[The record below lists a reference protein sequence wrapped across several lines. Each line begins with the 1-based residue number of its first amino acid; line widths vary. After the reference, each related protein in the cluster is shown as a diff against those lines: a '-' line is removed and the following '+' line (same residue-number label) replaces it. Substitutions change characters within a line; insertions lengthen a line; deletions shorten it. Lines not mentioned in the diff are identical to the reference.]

1 MNTWSSGEAEWS
13 PVSAASVLQC
23 LVAAASNK
31 TKYMAKPAV
40 YDASAIQALKGLEPV
55 RRMPGMYTHTVHPLH
70 VVQEAIDNAVDE
82 ALAGYGKKITVTV
95 HKDGSVEV
103 EDEGRGIPVDIHPV
117 EKKPAVEV
125 AFTMLH
131 ADGKFPRSGDGVY
144 HISGGLHGVGVAVS
158 NALSKRCEVT
168 VFRDG
173 QKHTIAFE
181 GGELKQKLRSEKIK
195 ERRTGTIVRLWPDAK
210 YFDSPNIPLGE
221 LEHLVRS
228 KAYLLPGLTM
238 VLDIE
243 GKDKKTWKYE
253 RGMTQYFDFMLA
265 GRELAAPLFTGE
277 RFFDEKSLTGI
288 SDIDPGEG
296 ASWAIGWVA
305 DGDTFTDSHV
315 NLIPTRSGGTHE
327 AGFRA
332 GVFEALAA
340 FIDTRALAP
349 KGVKVI
355 ADDLWQRACFTLSAR
370 IVRTQFHGQ
379 TKEKLTTRHA
389 AKLLEMCVRD
399 PFELWLS
406 QHPEEGKKI
415 VELTIEQALARLS
428 KGKKVERKKSS
439 GIATLPG
446 KLVDCASGDVTRNEL
461 FLVEGDS
468 AGGSAKEA
476 RDKETQAIL
485 PLRGKVLNT
494 MSKDSRTVLA
504 NKELQ
509 AIATAIGVDPH
520 GSNDNPDLGGL
531 RYGKVVVMTDAD
543 VDGGHIQALLLTFF
557 FMHAPKLVGAGHL
570 YVAQPPLYKVEVA
583 SQGKGKPSRRLY
595 CLDDDELA
603 EVLAQ
608 LRKENVRDGSWEISR
623 FKGLGEMSPE
633 QLWETTMNPDTR
645 RLVRME
651 LDAKELKKARATFE
665 LLMDSGEAEGRRN
678 WMREH
683 WKTVEADV

>member
-1 MNTWSSGEAEWS
+1 
-13 PVSAASVLQC
+13 
-23 LVAAASNK
+23 
-31 TKYMAKPAV
+31 MAKQV

-70 VVQEAIDNAVDE
+70 IVQEAIDNAVDE
-82 ALAGYGKKITVTV
+82 ALAGHGKRIGVRV
-95 HKDGSVEV
+95 FKDGSVEV
-103 EDEGRGIPVDIHPV
+103 EDEGRGIPVDMHPV

-125 AFTMLH
+125 AFGMLH
-131 ADGKFPRSGDGVY
+131 AGGKFARSGTGVY
-144 HISGGLHGVGVAVS
+144 HISGGLHGVGVAVT
-158 NALSKRCEVT
+158 NALSKRLEVT
-168 VFRDG
+168 VYRDG

-181 GGELKQKLRSEKIK
+181 GGELKQKLKSERIK
-195 ERRTGTIVRLWPDAK
+195 ERRTGTVVRLWPDAK
-210 YFDSPNIPLGE
+210 YFDAPGIPMAE

-228 KAYLLPGLTM
+228 KAYLLPGLAT
-238 VLDIE
+238 VLEVE
-243 GKDKKTWKYE
+243 GKDRKSWKYE
-253 RGMTQYFDFMLA
+253 RGMAQYFDFMLA
-265 GRELAAPLFTGE
+265 GRELVAPLFCGE
-277 RFFDEKSLTGI
+277 RYFSETNI
-288 SDIDPGEG
+288 PDIEPGEG
-296 ASWAIGWVA
+296 AAWAVGWVA
-305 DGDTFTDSHV
+305 QGEVFADSHV
-315 NLIPTRSGGTHE
+315 NIIPTRSGGTHE

-332 GVFEALAA
+332 GVFDALGAFMEA
-340 FIDTRALAP
+340 RALAP
-349 KGVKVI
+349 KGVKLI
-355 ADDLWQRACFTLSAR
+355 ADDLWARACCTLSAR

-389 AKLLEMCVRD
+389 ARLLELCVKD
-399 PFELWLS
+399 AFELWLNE
-406 QHPEEGKKI
+406 HPEEGRRI
-415 VELTIEQALARLS
+415 AELAVEQAMARLA

-476 RDKETQAIL
+476 RDKEAQALL

-520 GSNDNPDLGGL
+520 GPEDAADLSGL
-531 RYGKVVVMTDAD
+531 RYGKVILMTDAD

-557 FMHAPKLVGAGHL
+557 FMHAPKLVEAGHV
-570 YVAQPPLYKVEVA
+570 YVAQPPLFKVEVPA
-583 SQGKGKPSRRLY
+583 QGKGKPARRLY
-595 CLDDDELA
+595 CLDDDELDEA
-603 EVLAQ
+603 LAA
-608 LRKENVRDGSWEISR
+608 LKKEKVKEGSWEISR

-645 RLVRME
+645 RLVRMQ
-651 LDAKELKKARATFE
+651 LDARQLQKARATFE

-683 WKTVEADV
+683 WKSVEADV

>member
-1 MNTWSSGEAEWS
+1 
-13 PVSAASVLQC
+13 
-23 LVAAASNK
+23 
-31 TKYMAKPAV
+31 MAKQAV

-55 RRMPGMYTHTVHPLH
+55 RRMPGMYTHTIHPLH
-70 VVQEAIDNAVDE
+70 IVQEAIDNAVDE
-82 ALAGYGKKITVTV
+82 ALAGFGKRITVTL

-103 EDEGRGIPVDIHPV
+103 EDEGRGIPVDMHPV

-125 AFTMLH
+125 AFSMLH
-131 ADGKFPRSGDGVY
+131 AGGKFSRSGDGVY
-144 HISGGLHGVGVAVS
+144 PISGGLHGVGVAVS

-181 GGELKQKLRSEKIK
+181 GGELKNKLRSEKIK
-195 ERRTGTIVRLWPDAK
+195 EKRTGTVVRLWPDPK
-210 YFDSPNIPLGE
+210 YFDSPNIPLAE

-238 VLDIE
+238 ILAIE
-243 GKDKKTWKYE
+243 GKDQRTWKYE
-253 RGMTQYFDFMLA
+253 RGMPQYFEFMLA
-265 GRELAAPLFTGE
+265 GRELVAPMFTGE
-277 RFFDEKSLTGI
+277 KYFQQ
-288 SDIDPGEG
+288 SDITEIEPGEG

-305 DGDTFTDSHV
+305 DGDVFAESHV

-327 AGFRA
+327 AGFRT
-332 GVFEALAA
+332 GIFEALAA
-340 FIDTRALAP
+340 FIDTRAIAP
-349 KGVKVI
+349 KGVKII

-379 TKEKLTTRHA
+379 TKEKLTTRHG

-399 PFELWLS
+399 AFELWLN

-415 VELTIEQALARLS
+415 VELTREQALARLS

-446 KLVDCASGDVTRNEL
+446 KLVDCASGDITRNEL

-476 RDKETQAIL
+476 RDKETQALL

-520 GSNDNPDLGGL
+520 NIDEKPDLTGI
-531 RYGKVVVMTDAD
+531 RYGKVIVMTDAD

-557 FMHAPKLVGAGHL
+557 FMHAPRLVEAGHL
-570 YVAQPPLYKVEVA
+570 YVAQPPLYKVEVP
-583 SQGKGKPSRRLY
+583 SQGKGKPQRRLY
-595 CLDDDELA
+595 CLDDDELE
-603 EVLAQ
+603 EVLGA
-608 LRKENVRDGSWEISR
+608 LKKEKVKEGAWEISG

-633 QLWETTMNPDTR
+633 QLWETTMNPDSR
-645 RLVRME
+645 RLVRMVF
-651 LDAKELKKARATFE
+651 DPKEIKKARETFE

-678 WMREH
+678 WMKQH
-683 WKTVEADV
+683 WKTVEADI

>member
-1 MNTWSSGEAEWS
+1 
-13 PVSAASVLQC
+13 
-23 LVAAASNK
+23 
-31 TKYMAKPAV
+31 MAKPAV

-70 VVQEAIDNAVDE
+70 IVQEAIDNAVDE
-82 ALAGYGKKITVTV
+82 ALAGFGKKITVTV

-103 EDEGRGIPVDIHPV
+103 EDQGRGIPVDMHPV

-125 AFTMLH
+125 AFSMLH
-131 ADGKFPRSGDGVY
+131 AGGKFSRSGDGVY

-173 QKHTIAFE
+173 QRHTIAFE
-181 GGELKQKLRSEKIK
+181 GGELKQKLKSERIK
-195 ERRTGTIVRLWPDAK
+195 EKRTGTIVRLWPDAK
-210 YFDSPNIPLGE
+210 YFDSPNIPPAE

-228 KAYLLPGLTM
+228 KAYLLPGLTTTLA
-238 VLDIE
+238 VE
-243 GKDKKTWKYE
+243 GKDSKSWTYT
-253 RGMTQYFDFMLA
+253 RGMAQYFEFMLQ
-265 GRELAAPLFTGE
+265 GRELVAPLFSGE
-277 RFFDEKSLTGI
+277 RFFDEKTLAGI
-288 SDIDPGEG
+288 SEIEPGEG

-305 DGDTFTDSHV
+305 DGDTFADSHV

-332 GVFEALAA
+332 GIFEALSA

-349 KGVKVI
+349 KGVKII

-399 PFELWLS
+399 AFELWLS
-406 QHPEEGKKI
+406 QHPDEGKKI
-415 VELTIEQALARLS
+415 VELTIEQAMARLS

-446 KLVDCASGDVTRNEL
+446 KLVECASGDVTRNEL

-476 RDKETQAIL
+476 RDKESQAVL

-520 GSNDNPDLGGL
+520 GPEETPDLSGL

-557 FMHAPKLVGAGHL
+557 FMHAPKLVERGHL
-570 YVAQPPLYKVEVA
+570 YVAQPPLYKLEIP
-583 SQGKGKPSRRLY
+583 SQGKGRPARRVY

-608 LRKENVRDGSWEISR
+608 LKKEKVKEGSWEVSR

-651 LDAKELKKARATFE
+651 FDGKNLARVKTIFE
-665 LLMDSGEAEGRRN
+665 KLMDAGEAEERRN

>member
-1 MNTWSSGEAEWS
+1 
-13 PVSAASVLQC
+13 
-23 LVAAASNK
+23 
-31 TKYMAKPAV
+31 MAKQAV

-70 VVQEAIDNAVDE
+70 IVQEAIDNAVDE
-82 ALAGYGKKITVTV
+82 ALAGYGNRITVALR
-95 HKDGSVEV
+95 KDGSVEV
-103 EDEGRGIPVDIHPV
+103 TDEGRGVPVDMHPV

-131 ADGKFPRSGDGVY
+131 AGGKFAKSGQGVY

-168 VFRDG
+168 VYRDG
-173 QKHTIAFE
+173 YRHSIVFE
-181 GGELKQKLRSEKIK
+181 GGELKQKLKSEKIK
-195 ERRTGTIVRLWPDAK
+195 EKRTGTVVRLWPDPK
-210 YFDSPNIPLGE
+210 YFDSPNIPMGE

-228 KAYLLPGLTM
+228 KAYLLPGLTTR
-238 VLDIE
+238 LKTE
-243 GKDKKTWKYE
+243 KEEKTWKYE
-253 RGMTQYFDFMLA
+253 RGMAQYFDFMLQ
-265 GRELAAPLFTGE
+265 GRELIAPLFIGE
-277 RFFDEKSLTGI
+277 RFFDEKEVQNNSEI
-288 SDIDPGEG
+288 EAGEG
-296 ASWAIGWVA
+296 ATWAIGWVA
-305 DGDTFTDSHV
+305 DGEIFADSHV

-327 AGFRA
+327 AGFRN
-332 GVFEALAA
+332 GIFEALAA
-340 FIDTRALAP
+340 FMDRRALAP

-389 AKLLEMCVRD
+389 ARLLELCVRD
-399 PFELWLS
+399 GFELWLNE
-406 QHPEEGKKI
+406 HPEEGTKI
-415 VELTIEQALARLS
+415 VALAIEQAMARLS
-428 KGKKVERKKSS
+428 KGKKIERKKSS
-439 GIATLPG
+439 GIATPPG
-446 KLVDCASGDVTRNEL
+446 KLVDCASGDIARNEL

-476 RDKETQAIL
+476 RDKDTQALL

-504 NKELQ
+504 NKEQQ

-520 GSNDNPDLGGL
+520 GADETPDRTGV
-531 RYGKVVVMTDAD
+531 RYGKVIVMTDAD

-557 FMHAPKLVGAGHL
+557 FMHAPKLVETGHL
-570 YVAQPPLYKVEVA
+570 YVAMPPLYKIEVPA
-583 SQGKGKPSRRLY
+583 QGKGKPQRRLY
-595 CLDDDELA
+595 CLDDDELE
-603 EVLAQ
+603 EVLTQ
-608 LRKENVRDGSWEISR
+608 LKKEKVKEGSWEISR

-645 RLVRME
+645 RLVRMQ
-651 LDAKELKKARATFE
+651 LDAKQIKTARETFE

-683 WKTVEADV
+683 WKTVEADI

>member
-1 MNTWSSGEAEWS
+1 
-13 PVSAASVLQC
+13 
-23 LVAAASNK
+23 
-31 TKYMAKPAV
+31 MAKPQV

-70 VVQEAIDNAVDE
+70 IVQEAIDNAVDE
-82 ALAGYGKKITVTV
+82 ALAGFGKRITVSV
-95 HKDGSVEV
+95 FKDGSVQV
-103 EDEGRGIPVDIHPV
+103 EDEGRGIPVDMHPV

-131 ADGKFPRSGDGVY
+131 AGGKFSRSGDGVY
-144 HISGGLHGVGVAVS
+144 HISGGLHGVGVSVS
-158 NALSKRCEVT
+158 NALSKRCEVV
-168 VFRDG
+168 VFREN
-173 QKHTIAFE
+173 QKHTITFE
-181 GGELKQKLRSEKIK
+181 GGEVKNKLRSERIK
-195 ERRTGTIVRLWPDAK
+195 EKKTGTIVRLWPDPK
-210 YFDSPNIPLGE
+210 YFDSPHIPMNE

-238 VLDIE
+238 ALEVE
-243 GKDKKTWKYE
+243 GKQTRLWKYE
-253 RGMTQYFDFMLA
+253 RGMAQYFEFMLD
-265 GRELAAPLFTGE
+265 GRELVAPLFTGE
-277 RFFDEKSLTGI
+277 RFFDEKSLSGVT
-288 SDIDPGEG
+288 DIEPGEG

-305 DGDTFTDSHV
+305 EGDIFADSHV

-332 GVFEALAA
+332 GIFEALGA
-340 FIDTRALAP
+340 FMDARGLAP
-349 KGVKVI
+349 KGVKLI

-389 AKLLEMCVRD
+389 ARLLELCVRD
-399 PFELWLS
+399 AFELWLNE
-406 QHPEEGKKI
+406 HADEGKKI
-415 VELTIEQALARLS
+415 VELAIEQAMARLA

-446 KLVDCASGDVTRNEL
+446 KLVDCASGDISRNEL

-476 RDKETQAIL
+476 RDKETQALL
-485 PLRGKVLNT
+485 PLRGKVLNS

-520 GSNDNPDLGGL
+520 GVDEKADLSSL
-531 RYGKVVVMTDAD
+531 RYGKIVVMTDAD

-557 FMHAPKLVGAGHL
+557 FMHAPRLVEAGHL
-570 YVAQPPLYKVEVA
+570 HVAQPPLYKVEVP
-583 SQGKGKPSRRLY
+583 SQGKGKPARRIY
-595 CLDDDELA
+595 CLDDDELE
-603 EVLAQ
+603 EVLNQ
-608 LRKENVRDGSWEISR
+608 LKKEKIKDGSWEISR

-633 QLWETTMNPDTR
+633 QLWETTMNPDAR

-651 LDAKELKKARATFE
+651 FDTKNLKKVRETFE
-665 LLMDSGEAEGRRN
+665 KLMDAGEAEERRN

-683 WKTVEADV
+683 WKTVEADI

>member
-1 MNTWSSGEAEWS
+1 
-13 PVSAASVLQC
+13 
-23 LVAAASNK
+23 
-31 TKYMAKPAV
+31 MAKQV

-55 RRMPGMYTHTVHPLH
+55 RRMPGMYTHTIHPLH
-70 VVQEAIDNAVDE
+70 VVQEAIDNSIDE
-82 ALAGYGKKITVTV
+82 ALAGFGKRISVSV
-95 HKDGSVEV
+95 CKDGSVEV
-103 EDEGRGIPVDIHPV
+103 ADEGRGVPVDLHPV

-131 ADGKFPRSGDGVY
+131 AGGKFSRTGESVY

-158 NALSKRCEVT
+158 NALSRRCEVT
-168 VFRDG
+168 VYRDG

-181 GGELKQKLRSEKIK
+181 GGELKQKLKSEKSK
-195 ERRTGTIVRLWPDAK
+195 EARRTGTVVRLWPDPK
-210 YFDSPNIPLGE
+210 YFDSPNIPLAE

-228 KAYLLPGLTM
+228 KAYLLPGLTT
-238 VLDIE
+238 VLRVE
-243 GKDKKTWKYE
+243 GKEDKSWKYE
-253 RGMTQYFDFMLA
+253 RGMTQYFDFMLQ
-265 GRELAAPLFTGE
+265 GRELVAPLFTGE
-277 RFFDEKSLTGI
+277 RHFDEKAAADFTEI
-288 SDIDPGEG
+288 EAGEG

-305 DGDTFTDSHV
+305 DGDIFADSHV

-327 AGFRA
+327 AGFRN
-332 GVFEALAA
+332 GIFDALIA
-340 FIDTRALAP
+340 FMETRQLTP
-349 KGVKVI
+349 KGVKLI
-355 ADDLWQRACFTLSAR
+355 ADDLWSRACFTLSAR

-389 AKLLEMCVRD
+389 SKLLELCVRD
-399 PFELWLS
+399 AFELWLN
-406 QHPEEGKKI
+406 QHAEEGKKI
-415 VELTIEQALARLS
+415 VELAIEQALARLS
-428 KGKKVERKKSS
+428 RGKKFERKKSS
-439 GIATLPG
+439 GVATLPG
-446 KLVDCASGDVTRNEL
+446 KLVDCAADDTSRNEL

-476 RDKETQAIL
+476 RNKDTQAVL

-494 MSKDSRTVLA
+494 MSKDARTVLA

-520 GSNDNPDLGGL
+520 GPDDSPDLTGI
-531 RYGKVVVMTDAD
+531 RYGKVIVMTDAD

-557 FMHAPKLVGAGHL
+557 FMHAPKLVEIGRV
-570 YVAQPPLYKVEVA
+570 YVAQPPLYKVEVP
-583 SQGKGKPSRRLY
+583 SQGKGKPARRIY
-595 CLDDDELA
+595 CLDDDELEEA
-603 EVLAQ
+603 LGQ
-608 LRKENVRDGSWEISR
+608 LKKEKVKDGSWEISR

-645 RLVRME
+645 RLVRMQ
-651 LDAKELKKARATFE
+651 LDPEKLKKARETFE

>member
-1 MNTWSSGEAEWS
+1 
-13 PVSAASVLQC
+13 
-23 LVAAASNK
+23 
-31 TKYMAKPAV
+31 MAKPQV

-70 VVQEAIDNAVDE
+70 IVQEAIDNAVDE
-82 ALAGYGKKITVTV
+82 ALAGFGKRITVSV
-95 HKDGSVEV
+95 FKDGSFQV
-103 EDEGRGIPVDIHPV
+103 EDEGRGIPVDLHPV

-131 ADGKFPRSGDGVY
+131 AGGKFSRSGDGVY
-144 HISGGLHGVGVAVS
+144 HISGGLHGVGVSVS
-158 NALSKRCEVT
+158 NALSKRCEV
-168 VFRDG
+168 VVYRNNER
-173 QKHTIAFE
+173 HSIVFE
-181 GGELKQKLRSEKIK
+181 GGEVKNKLKSEKIK
-195 ERRTGTIVRLWPDAK
+195 EKRTGTIVRLWPDPK
-210 YFDSPNIPLGE
+210 YFDSPNIPMNE

-238 VLDIE
+238 ALEVE
-243 GKDKKTWKYE
+243 GKQTRLWKYE
-253 RGMTQYFDFMLA
+253 RGMAQYFEFMLD

-277 RFFDEKSLTGI
+277 RFFDEKSLSGVT
-288 SDIDPGEG
+288 DIEPGEG

-305 DGDTFTDSHV
+305 EGDIFADSHV

-332 GVFEALAA
+332 GIFEALGA
-340 FIDTRALAP
+340 FMDARALAP
-349 KGVKVI
+349 KGVKLI
-355 ADDLWQRACFTLSAR
+355 PDDLWQRACFTLSAR

-379 TKEKLTTRHA
+379 TKEKLTTRHGA
-389 AKLLEMCVRD
+389 RLLEMCVRD
-399 PFELWLS
+399 AFELWLNE
-406 QHPEEGKKI
+406 HADEGKKI
-415 VELTIEQALARLS
+415 VELAIEQAMARLA

-446 KLVDCASGDVTRNEL
+446 KLVDCASGDISRNEL

-476 RDKETQAIL
+476 RDKDTQALL
-485 PLRGKVLNT
+485 PLRGKVLNS

-520 GSNDNPDLGGL
+520 SLEEKADLGGL
-531 RYGKVVVMTDAD
+531 RYGKIIVMTDAD

-557 FMHAPKLVGAGHL
+557 FMHAPRLVEAGHL
-570 YVAQPPLYKVEVA
+570 YVAQPPLYKVEVP
-583 SQGKGKPSRRLY
+583 SQGKGKPARRIY
-595 CLDDDELA
+595 CLDDDELEETFA
-603 EVLAQ
+603 ALK
-608 LRKENVRDGSWEISR
+608 KEKVKEGSWEISR

-633 QLWETTMNPDTR
+633 QLWETTMNPDAR

-651 LDAKELKKARATFE
+651 FDTKNMKKVRETFE
-665 LLMDSGEAEGRRN
+665 KLMDAGEAEERRN
-678 WMREH
+678 WMKEH

>member
-1 MNTWSSGEAEWS
+1 
-13 PVSAASVLQC
+13 
-23 LVAAASNK
+23 
-31 TKYMAKPAV
+31 MAKQAV

-70 VVQEAIDNAVDE
+70 IVQEAIDNAVDE
-82 ALAGYGKKITVTV
+82 ALAGFGRKITVTV

-103 EDEGRGIPVDIHPV
+103 EDEGRGVPVDLHPE

-131 ADGKFPRSGDGVY
+131 AGGKFSRSGDGVY

-158 NALSKRCEVT
+158 NALSRRCEVT

-173 QKHTIAFE
+173 QRHSIAFE
-181 GGELKQKLRSEKIK
+181 GGELKQKLKSERIK
-195 ERRTGTIVRLWPDAK
+195 EKRTGTVVRLWPDPK
-210 YFDSPNIPLGE
+210 YFDSPGIPLAE
-221 LEHLVRS
+221 LEHLIRS

-238 VLDIE
+238 ALEVE
-243 GKDKKTWKYE
+243 GKEKKAWKYE
-253 RGMTQYFDFMLA
+253 RGMLQYFDMMLQ
-265 GRELAAPLFTGE
+265 GRELVAPVFSGE
-277 RFFDEKSLTGI
+277 RYFQQ
-288 SDIDPGEG
+288 SDIAEIEPGEG

-305 DGDTFTDSHV
+305 DGEVFAESHV

-327 AGFRA
+327 AGFRS
-332 GVFEALAA
+332 GIFEALAA
-340 FIDTRALAP
+340 FMETRALAP

-355 ADDLWQRACFTLSAR
+355 AEDLWGRACFTLSAR

-399 PFELWLS
+399 AFELWLNA
-406 QHPEEGKKI
+406 HPEDGAKI
-415 VELTIEQALARLS
+415 VELAVEQALARLS

-476 RDKETQAIL
+476 REKETQAVL

-520 GSNDNPDLGGL
+520 SADENPDLSGL
-531 RYGKVVVMTDAD
+531 RYGKVIVMTDAD

-557 FMHAPKLVGAGHL
+557 FMHAPRLVERGHL
-570 YVAQPPLYKVEVA
+570 YVAQPPLYKVEVP
-583 SQGKGKPSRRLY
+583 SQGKGKPARRLY
-595 CLDDDELA
+595 CLDDDELE
-603 EVLAQ
+603 EVLNQ
-608 LRKENVRDGSWEISR
+608 LRKEKVRDGSWEISR

-645 RLVRME
+645 RLVRMA
-651 LDAKELKKARATFE
+651 LDSKQLKKVRETFE

>member
-1 MNTWSSGEAEWS
+1 
-13 PVSAASVLQC
+13 
-23 LVAAASNK
+23 
-31 TKYMAKPAV
+31 MAKQQV

-70 VVQEAIDNAVDE
+70 IIQEAIDNAVDE
-82 ALAGYGKKITVTV
+82 ALAGFGKRITVSV
-95 HKDGSVEV
+95 FKDGSVQV
-103 EDEGRGIPVDIHPV
+103 EDEGRGIPVDMHKE

-125 AFTMLH
+125 AFSMLH
-131 ADGKFPRSGDGVY
+131 AGGKFSRSGDGVY

-158 NALSKRCEVT
+158 NALSKRCEVI
-168 VFRDG
+168 VYRNLE
-173 QKHTIAFE
+173 KHSIAFE
-181 GGELKQKLRSEKIK
+181 GGELKNKLKSEKTK
-195 ERRTGTIVRLWPDAK
+195 DRRSGTVVRLWPDPK
-210 YFDSPNIPLGE
+210 YFDSPNIPMNE

-238 VLDIE
+238 ALEVE
-243 GKDKKTWKYE
+243 GKQTKLWKYE
-253 RGMTQYFDFMLA
+253 RGMAQYFEFMLD
-265 GRELAAPLFTGE
+265 GRELVAPLFSGE
-277 RFFDEKSLTGI
+277 RFFDEKSLSGI
-288 SDIDPGEG
+288 TDVEPGEG

-305 DGDTFTDSHV
+305 DGDIFADSHV

-327 AGFRA
+327 AGFR
-332 GVFEALAA
+332 GGIFEALGA
-340 FIDTRALAP
+340 FMEARALAP
-349 KGVKVI
+349 KGVKLI
-355 ADDLWQRACFTLSAR
+355 PDDLWQRACFTLSAR

-389 AKLLEMCVRD
+389 ARLMEMCVKD
-399 PFELWLS
+399 AFELWLNE
-406 QHPEEGKKI
+406 HVDEGKKI
-415 VELTIEQALARLS
+415 VELAVEQAMARLA

-446 KLVDCASGDVTRNEL
+446 KLVDCASGDISRNEL

-476 RDKETQAIL
+476 RDKETQALL

-520 GSNDNPDLGGL
+520 SSEEKADLAGL
-531 RYGKVVVMTDAD
+531 RYGKVIVMTDAD

-557 FMHAPKLVGAGHL
+557 FMHVPRLVESGHL
-570 YVAQPPLYKVEVA
+570 YVAQPPLFKVEVP
-583 SQGKGKPSRRLY
+583 SQGKGKPQRRLY
-595 CLDDDELA
+595 CLDDDELE
-603 EVLAQ
+603 EVLNQ
-608 LRKENVRDGSWEISR
+608 LKKEKVKDGSWEISR

-633 QLWETTMNPDTR
+633 QLWETTMNPDAR

-651 LDAKELKKARATFE
+651 LSFKNFAKVKETFE
-665 LLMDSGEAEGRRN
+665 KLMDAGEAEERRN

>member
-1 MNTWSSGEAEWS
+1 
-13 PVSAASVLQC
+13 
-23 LVAAASNK
+23 
-31 TKYMAKPAV
+31 MAKQAV

-70 VVQEAIDNAVDE
+70 LVQEAIDNAVDE
-82 ALAGYGKKITVTV
+82 ALSGFGKRITVSV
-95 HKDGSVEV
+95 RKDGSVEI
-103 EDEGRGIPVDIHPV
+103 DDQGRGIPVDLHK
-117 EKKPAVEV
+117 EEGKPAVEV

-131 ADGKFPRSGDGVY
+131 AGGKFSRSGDGVY

-168 VFRDG
+168 VFRDA
-173 QKHTIAFE
+173 QKHTIVFE
-181 GGELKQKLRSEKIK
+181 GGELKSKLKSEKSRDK
-195 ERRTGTIVRLWPDAK
+195 RSGTVVRLWPDPK
-210 YFDSPNIPLGE
+210 YFDSPNIPMNE

-238 VLDIE
+238 VLE
-243 GKDKKTWKYE
+243 VESKPSKTWRYE
-253 RGMTQYFDFMLA
+253 RGMAQYFDFMLQ
-265 GRELAAPLFTGE
+265 GRELIAPLFAGE
-277 RFFDEKSLTGI
+277 RFFDEKATREI
-288 SDIDPGEG
+288 ADVEPGEG
-296 ASWAIGWVA
+296 AAWAIGWVA
-305 DGDTFTDSHV
+305 DGEVFADSHV

-327 AGFRA
+327 AGFRS
-332 GVFEALAA
+332 GIFDALAA
-340 FIDTRALAP
+340 FMDTRQLSP
-349 KGVKVI
+349 KGVKLI
-355 ADDLWQRACFTLSAR
+355 PDDLWGRACFTLSAR

-399 PFELWLS
+399 AFELWLNE
-406 QHPEEGKKI
+406 HPDEGRKI
-415 VELTIEQALARLS
+415 VELAIEQALARLS

-476 RDKETQAIL
+476 RDKETQALL

-520 GSNDNPDLGGL
+520 SAEENIDLNGI
-531 RYGKVVVMTDAD
+531 RYGKVIVMTDAD

-557 FMHAPKLVGAGHL
+557 FMHAPKLVERGHL
-570 YVAQPPLYKVEVA
+570 YVAQPPLYKVEIP
-583 SQGKGKPSRRLY
+583 SQGKGKPQRRAY
-595 CLDDDELA
+595 CLDDDEL
-603 EVLAQ
+603 EETLNT
-608 LRKENVRDGSWEISR
+608 LKKEKVKEGSWEISR

-645 RLVRME
+645 RLIRMSFDLKNIQKVR
-651 LDAKELKKARATFE
+651 DIFE

-683 WKTVEADV
+683 WKTVEADI

>member
-1 MNTWSSGEAEWS
+1 
-13 PVSAASVLQC
+13 
-23 LVAAASNK
+23 
-31 TKYMAKPAV
+31 MAKQPA

-70 VVQEAIDNAVDE
+70 IVQEAIDNAVDE
-82 ALAGYGKKITVTV
+82 ALGGHGNRISVRV
-95 HKDGSVEV
+95 FKDGSVEV
-103 EDEGRGIPVDIHPV
+103 EDEGRGIPVDMHPV
-117 EKKPAVEV
+117 EKRPAVEV
-125 AFTMLH
+125 AFGMLH
-131 ADGKFPRSGDGVY
+131 AGGKFSRSGAGVY

-158 NALSKRCEVT
+158 NALSKRLEVT
-168 VFRDG
+168 VYRDG
-173 QKHTIAFE
+173 HRHSVAFE
-181 GGELKQKLRSEKIK
+181 GGELKQKLKSEKIK
-195 ERRTGTIVRLWPDAK
+195 ERRTGTVVRLWPDPK
-210 YFDSPNIPLGE
+210 YFDAPGIPMAE

-228 KAYLLPGLTM
+228 KAYLLPGLTT
-238 VLDIE
+238 VLEVE
-243 GKDKKTWKYE
+243 GKERKSWNYE
-253 RGMTQYFDFMLA
+253 RGMAQYFDFMLA
-265 GRELAAPLFTGE
+265 GRELVAPLFSGE
-277 RFFDEKSLTGI
+277 RYFSETNI
-288 SDIDPGEG
+288 PDIEPGEG
-296 ASWAIGWVA
+296 AAWAVGWVA
-305 DGDTFTDSHV
+305 EGEVFADSHV

-332 GVFEALAA
+332 GVFDALGAFMEA
-340 FIDTRALAP
+340 RALAP
-349 KGVKVI
+349 KGVKLI
-355 ADDLWQRACFTLSAR
+355 ADDLWARACFTLSAR

-389 AKLLEMCVRD
+389 ARLLELCVKD
-399 PFELWLS
+399 AFELWLNE
-406 QHPEEGKKI
+406 HPEQGKKI
-415 VELTIEQALARLS
+415 AELAVEQAMARLA

-446 KLVDCASGDVTRNEL
+446 KLVDCASGDVSRNEL

-476 RDKETQAIL
+476 RDKEAQALL

-520 GSNDNPDLGGL
+520 GPDDAPDLSGL
-531 RYGKVVVMTDAD
+531 RYGKVILMTDAD

-557 FMHAPKLVGAGHL
+557 FMHAPKLVEAGHV
-570 YVAQPPLYKVEVA
+570 YVARPPLFKVEVPA
-583 SQGKGKPSRRLY
+583 QGKGKPPRRLY
-595 CLDDDELA
+595 CLDEEELEEA
-603 EVLAQ
+603 LAA
-608 LRKENVRDGSWEISR
+608 LKKEKVKEGSWEISR

-645 RLVRME
+645 RLVRMQLE
-651 LDAKELKKARATFE
+651 ASQLKQARLTFE

-683 WKTVEADV
+683 WKSVEADV

>member
-1 MNTWSSGEAEWS
+1 
-13 PVSAASVLQC
+13 
-23 LVAAASNK
+23 
-31 TKYMAKPAV
+31 MAKPAV

-70 VVQEAIDNAVDE
+70 IVQEAIDNAVDE
-82 ALAGYGKKITVTV
+82 ALSGFGKRITVTV

-103 EDEGRGIPVDIHPV
+103 EDEGRGIPVDMHPE

-131 ADGKFPRSGDGVY
+131 AGGKFSRSGDGVY

-181 GGELKQKLRSEKIK
+181 GGELKQKLKSERIK
-195 ERRTGTIVRLWPDAK
+195 ERRTGTIVRLWPDPK
-210 YFDSPNIPLGE
+210 HFDSPNIPLAE

-243 GKDKKTWKYE
+243 GKDKRQWKYE
-253 RGMTQYFDFMLA
+253 RGMAQYFEFMLQ
-265 GRELAAPLFTGE
+265 GRELVAPMFAGE
-277 RFFDEKSLTGI
+277 KYFQQ
-288 SDIDPGEG
+288 SDIAEIEAGEG

-305 DGDTFTDSHV
+305 EGEVFAESHV

-327 AGFRA
+327 AGFRS
-332 GVFEALAA
+332 GIFEALAA
-340 FIDTRALAP
+340 FMDTRALAP
-349 KGVKVI
+349 KGVKII

-399 PFELWLS
+399 ACELWLS
-406 QHPEEGKKI
+406 QHPDEGKKI
-415 VELTIEQALARLS
+415 VELAIEQALARLS

-476 RDKETQAIL
+476 RDKETQAVL

-520 GSNDNPDLGGL
+520 GVDDAVDLNGV
-531 RYGKVVVMTDAD
+531 RYGKVIVMTDAD

-557 FMHAPKLVGAGHL
+557 FMHAPKLVASGHL
-570 YVAQPPLYKVEVA
+570 YVAQPPLYKLEVP
-583 SQGKGKPSRRLY
+583 SQGKGKPARRLY
-595 CLDDDELA
+595 CLDDDELG
-603 EVLAQ
+603 EMLAQ
-608 LRKENVRDGSWEISR
+608 LKKEKVKEGSWEISR

-651 LDAKELKKARATFE
+651 LDAKQMGKVREVFE
-665 LLMDSGEAEGRRN
+665 KLMDSGEAEGRRN

>member
-1 MNTWSSGEAEWS
+1 
-13 PVSAASVLQC
+13 
-23 LVAAASNK
+23 
-31 TKYMAKPAV
+31 MAKQQV

-70 VVQEAIDNAVDE
+70 IVQEAIDNAVDE
-82 ALAGYGKKITVTV
+82 ALAGHGKRISVRV
-95 HKDGSVEV
+95 FKDGSVEV
-103 EDEGRGIPVDIHPV
+103 EDEGRGIPVDMHRE
-117 EKKPAVEV
+117 EKRPAVEV
-125 AFTMLH
+125 AFGMLH
-131 ADGKFPRSGDGVY
+131 AGGKFSRSGAGVY

-158 NALSKRCEVT
+158 NALSRRLEVT
-168 VFRDG
+168 VYRDG

-181 GGELKQKLRSEKIK
+181 GGELKQKLKSERIK
-195 ERRTGTIVRLWPDAK
+195 ERRTGTVVRLWPDPK
-210 YFDSPNIPLGE
+210 YFDAPGIPLTE

-228 KAYLLPGLTM
+228 KAYLLPGLTT
-238 VLDIE
+238 VLDVE
-243 GKDKKTWKYE
+243 GKEKKSWKYE
-253 RGMTQYFDFMLA
+253 RGMAQYFDFMLA
-265 GRELAAPLFTGE
+265 GRELVAPLFSGE
-277 RFFDEKSLTGI
+277 RHFSETNI
-288 SDIDPGEG
+288 PDIEPGEG
-296 ASWAIGWVA
+296 AAWAVGWVA
-305 DGDTFTDSHV
+305 DGDVFADSHV

-332 GVFEALAA
+332 GIFEALGTFMDA
-340 FIDTRALAP
+340 RALTP
-349 KGVKVI
+349 KGVKLI
-355 ADDLWQRACFTLSAR
+355 ADDLWARACFTLSAR

-389 AKLLEMCVRD
+389 AKLLELCVKD
-399 PFELWLS
+399 AFELWLNE
-406 QHPEEGKKI
+406 HPEEGRKI
-415 VELTIEQALARLS
+415 AELAVEQAMARLAR
-428 KGKKVERKKSS
+428 GKKVERKKSS

-446 KLVDCASGDVTRNEL
+446 KLVDCASGDVARNEL

-476 RDKETQAIL
+476 RDKEAQALL

-520 GSNDNPDLGGL
+520 GPEDAPDLSGL
-531 RYGKVVVMTDAD
+531 RYGKVILMTDAD

-557 FMHAPKLVGAGHL
+557 FMHAPKLVEAGHV
-570 YVAQPPLYKVEVA
+570 YVAQPPLFKVEVPA
-583 SQGKGKPSRRLY
+583 LGKGKPARRLY
-595 CLDDDELA
+595 CLDEDELEEA
-603 EVLAQ
+603 LAA
-608 LRKENVRDGSWEISR
+608 LRKEKAKEGSWEISR

-645 RLVRME
+645 RLVRMQ
-651 LDAKELKKARATFE
+651 LDAKQIKKVRQTFE

-683 WKTVEADV
+683 WKSVEADV

>member
-1 MNTWSSGEAEWS
+1 
-13 PVSAASVLQC
+13 
-23 LVAAASNK
+23 
-31 TKYMAKPAV
+31 MAKQPV

-70 VVQEAIDNAVDE
+70 IMQEAIDNAVDE
-82 ALAGYGKKITVTV
+82 ALAGFGRTITVSLR
-95 HKDGSVEV
+95 KDGSIEV
-103 EDEGRGIPVDIHPV
+103 EDEGRGIPVDMHPV

-131 ADGKFPRSGDGVY
+131 AGGKFSRSGDGVY

-158 NALSKRCEVT
+158 NALSRRCEVT
-168 VFRDG
+168 VFRGNDR
-173 QKHTIAFE
+173 HTIAFE
-181 GGELKQKLRSEKIK
+181 GGELSQKLKTEKTKEKRS
-195 ERRTGTIVRLWPDAK
+195 GTSVRLWPDPK
-210 YFDSPNIPLGE
+210 YFDSPNVPLAE
-221 LEHLVRS
+221 VEHLVRS

-238 VLDIE
+238 VLNVE
-243 GKDKKTWKYE
+243 GKEARSWTYD
-253 RGMTQYFDFMLA
+253 RGMEQYFEMMLA
-265 GRELAAPLFTGE
+265 GRELIAPLFTGE
-277 RFFDEKSLTGI
+277 RFFKESSI
-288 SDIDPGEG
+288 PEVEPGEG

-305 DGDTFTDSHV
+305 EGDVFADSHV

-327 AGFRA
+327 AGFRS
-332 GVFEALAA
+332 GIFEALAA
-340 FIDTRALAP
+340 FMETRGLAP
-349 KGVKVI
+349 KGVKLI
-355 ADDLWQRACFTLSAR
+355 PDDLWQRACFTLSAR

-389 AKLLEMCVRD
+389 AKLLELCVRD
-399 PFELWLS
+399 AFELWLNE
-406 QHPEEGKKI
+406 HPQEGTSI
-415 VELTIEQALARLS
+415 VQLAIEQAMARLS

-446 KLVDCASGDVTRNEL
+446 KLVDCASGDVSRNEL

-476 RDKETQAIL
+476 RDKDTQAIL

-520 GSNDNPDLGGL
+520 SSGDTVELNGI

-557 FMHAPKLVGAGHL
+557 FMHAPKLVERGHL
-570 YVAQPPLYKVEVA
+570 YVAMPPLYKIEVPG
-583 SQGKGKPSRRLY
+583 QGKGKPARRLY
-595 CLDDDELA
+595 CLDDDELEEA
-603 EVLAQ
+603 LAT
-608 LRKENVRDGSWEISR
+608 LKKEKVKEGSWEISR

-645 RLVRME
+645 RLVRMQ
-651 LDAKELKKARATFE
+651 LDPNEIDHIKKKFE
-665 LLMDSGEAEGRRN
+665 LLMDASEAEGRRD

>member
-1 MNTWSSGEAEWS
+1 
-13 PVSAASVLQC
+13 
-23 LVAAASNK
+23 
-31 TKYMAKPAV
+31 MAKPQV

-70 VVQEAIDNAVDE
+70 LMQEAIDNAVDE
-82 ALAGYGKKITVTV
+82 ALAGFGRRISVTLR
-95 HKDGSVEV
+95 KDGSVEV
-103 EDEGRGIPVDIHPV
+103 EDEGRGIPVDMHPV

-131 ADGKFPRSGDGVY
+131 AGGKFSRSGDGVY

-158 NALSKRCEVT
+158 NALSKRCEV
-168 VFRDG
+168 VVYRNNG
-173 QKHTIAFE
+173 KHTIVFE
-181 GGELKQKLRSEKIK
+181 GGELAQKLKSEKIK
-195 ERRTGTIVRLWPDAK
+195 DKRSGTVVRLWPDPK
-210 YFDSPNIPLGE
+210 YFDSPSVPLAE
-221 LEHLVRS
+221 LKHLVRS

-238 VLDIE
+238 VLNVE
-243 GKDKKTWKYE
+243 GKESRTWTYE
-253 RGMTQYFDFMLA
+253 RGMEQYFEMMLA
-265 GRELAAPLFTGE
+265 GRELIAPLFTGE
-277 RFFDEKSLTGI
+277 RFFKESSI
-288 SDIDPGEG
+288 PEVEPGEG

-305 DGDTFTDSHV
+305 EGDVFADSHV

-332 GVFEALAA
+332 GIFEALAA
-340 FIDTRALAP
+340 FMDTRGLAP
-349 KGVKVI
+349 KGVKLI
-355 ADDLWQRACFTLSAR
+355 PDDLWQRACFTLSAR

-389 AKLLEMCVRD
+389 ARLLELCVRD
-399 PFELWLS
+399 AFELWLNE
-406 QHPEEGKKI
+406 HPAEGTKI
-415 VELTIEQALARLS
+415 VELAVEQAMARLS

-446 KLVDCASGDVTRNEL
+446 KLVDCASGDIARNEL

-476 RDKETQAIL
+476 RDKDTQALL

-520 GSNDNPDLGGL
+520 SMEENVDLTGV
-531 RYGKVVVMTDAD
+531 RYGKVIVMTDAD

-557 FMHAPKLVGAGHL
+557 FMHTPRLVETGHL
-570 YVAQPPLYKVEVA
+570 YVAQPPLYKVEVP
-583 SQGKGKPSRRLY
+583 SQGKGKPQRRLY
-595 CLDDDELA
+595 CLDDDELE
-603 EVLAQ
+603 EVLTQ
-608 LRKENVRDGSWEISR
+608 LKKEKVKEGTWEISR

-633 QLWETTMNPDTR
+633 QLWETTMNPDAR

-651 LDAKELKKARATFE
+651 FSIKDLAKVRREFE
-665 LLMDSGEAEGRRN
+665 KLMDAGEAEERRN

>member
-1 MNTWSSGEAEWS
+1 
-13 PVSAASVLQC
+13 
-23 LVAAASNK
+23 
-31 TKYMAKPAV
+31 MAKPQV
-40 YDASAIQALKGLEPV
+40 YDASAIRALKGLEPV
-55 RRMPGMYTHTVHPLH
+55 RRMPGMYTHTIHPLH
-70 VVQEAIDNAVDE
+70 IVQEAIDNAVDE
-82 ALAGYGKKITVTV
+82 ALGGHGRKITVTV
-95 HKDGSVEV
+95 FKDGSVEV
-103 EDEGRGIPVDIHPV
+103 ADEGRGVPVDLHKE

-131 ADGKFPRSGDGVY
+131 AGGKFAKSGQGVY

-168 VFRDG
+168 VYRDG
-173 QKHTIAFE
+173 FRHSIAFE
-181 GGELKQKLRSEKIK
+181 GGELKQKLKSEKIK
-195 ERRTGTIVRLWPDAK
+195 EKRTGTVVRLWPDPK
-210 YFDSPNIPLGE
+210 YFDSPNIPMAE

-228 KAYLLPGLTM
+228 KAYLLPGLTTK
-238 VLDIE
+238 LKTE
-243 GKDKKTWKYE
+243 KEEKTWKYE
-253 RGMTQYFDFMLA
+253 KGMVQYFDFMLQ
-265 GRELAAPLFTGE
+265 GRELISPLFMGE
-277 RFFDEKSLTGI
+277 RFFDEKEVQNNSEI
-288 SDIDPGEG
+288 EAGEG
-296 ASWAIGWVA
+296 ATWAIGWVA
-305 DGDTFTDSHV
+305 EGEIFADSHV

-327 AGFRA
+327 AGFRN
-332 GVFEALAA
+332 GIFDALGA
-340 FIDTRALAP
+340 FMDQRSLQP

-389 AKLLEMCVRD
+389 SKLLELCVRD
-399 PFELWLS
+399 AFELWLN
-406 QHPEEGKKI
+406 QHPDEGKKI
-415 VELTIEQALARLS
+415 VELAIEQALARLS
-428 KGKKVERKKSS
+428 KGKKFERKKSS
-439 GIATLPG
+439 GVATLPG
-446 KLVDCASGDVTRNEL
+446 KLVDCASDDTSRNEM
-461 FLVEGDS
+461 FMVEGDS

-476 RDKETQAIL
+476 RNKETQAVL

-520 GSNDNPDLGGL
+520 GAEDTADLSGI
-531 RYGKVVVMTDAD
+531 RYGKVIIMTDAD

-557 FMHAPKLVGAGHL
+557 FMHAPRLVETGHV
-570 YVAQPPLYKVEVA
+570 YVAQPPLFKLEVP
-583 SQGKGKPSRRLY
+583 SQGKGGSGKGAARRIY
-595 CLDDDELA
+595 CLDEEELDEEIGKLK
-603 EVLAQ
+603 
-608 LRKENVRDGSWEISR
+608 KEKVKEGSWEISR

-645 RLVRME
+645 RLVRMSF
-651 LDAKELKKARATFE
+651 DMKNNKKVREAFE

>member
-1 MNTWSSGEAEWS
+1 
-13 PVSAASVLQC
+13 
-23 LVAAASNK
+23 
-31 TKYMAKPAV
+31 MAKQQV

-70 VVQEAIDNAVDE
+70 IIQEAIDNAVDE
-82 ALAGYGKKITVTV
+82 ALAGFGKRITVSV
-95 HKDGSVEV
+95 FKDGSVQV
-103 EDEGRGIPVDIHPV
+103 EDEGRGIPVDMHKE

-125 AFTMLH
+125 AFSMLH
-131 ADGKFPRSGDGVY
+131 AGGKFSRSGDGVY

-158 NALSKRCEVT
+158 NALSKRCEV
-168 VFRDG
+168 VVYRDG
-173 QKHTIAFE
+173 KKYSIAFE
-181 GGELKQKLRSEKIK
+181 GGELKNKLKEEKAPKDKRS
-195 ERRTGTIVRLWPDAK
+195 GTVVRLWPDPK
-210 YFDSPNIPLGE
+210 YFDSPNIPMNE

-238 VLDIE
+238 ALEVE
-243 GKDKKTWKYE
+243 GKQTRLWKYE
-253 RGMTQYFDFMLA
+253 RGMAQYFEFMLD
-265 GRELAAPLFTGE
+265 GRELVAPLFTGE
-277 RFFDEKSLTGI
+277 KFFDEKTTRDLT
-288 SDIDPGEG
+288 DIEPGEG

-305 DGDTFTDSHV
+305 EGDVFADSHV

-327 AGFRA
+327 AGFRS
-332 GVFEALAA
+332 GIFEALAA
-340 FIDTRALAP
+340 FMEARALAP
-349 KGVKVI
+349 KGVKLI
-355 ADDLWQRACFTLSAR
+355 PDDLWQRACYTLSAR

-389 AKLLEMCVRD
+389 ARLLELCVRD
-399 PFELWLS
+399 AFELWLNE
-406 QHPEEGKKI
+406 HADEGKKI
-415 VELTIEQALARLS
+415 VELAIEQAMARLA

-476 RDKETQAIL
+476 RDKDTQALL

-520 GSNDNPDLGGL
+520 NIEEKPDLSGI
-531 RYGKVVVMTDAD
+531 RYGKVIVMTDAD

-557 FMHAPKLVGAGHL
+557 FMHAPRLVEAGHL
-570 YVAQPPLYKVEVA
+570 YVAQPPLYKVEVPG
-583 SQGKGKPSRRLY
+583 QGKGKPARRIY
-595 CLDDDELA
+595 CLDDDEL
-603 EVLAQ
+603 EDSLSQ
-608 LRKENVRDGSWEISR
+608 LKKEKIKDGSWEISR

-633 QLWETTMNPDTR
+633 QLWETTMNPDSR
-645 RLVRME
+645 RLIRME
-651 LDAKELKKARATFE
+651 FDFKNTKKITEAFE

>member
-1 MNTWSSGEAEWS
+1 
-13 PVSAASVLQC
+13 
-23 LVAAASNK
+23 
-31 TKYMAKPAV
+31 MAKPPV

-70 VVQEAIDNAVDE
+70 IVQEAIDNAVDE
-82 ALAGYGKKITVTV
+82 ALAGFGKKITVCLR
-95 HKDGSVEV
+95 KDGSVEV
-103 EDEGRGIPVDIHPV
+103 ADEGRGVPVDIHPV

-131 ADGKFPRSGDGVY
+131 AGGKFSRSGDGVS

-158 NALSKRCEVT
+158 NALSKRCEVV
-168 VFRDG
+168 VFREG

-181 GGELKQKLRSEKIK
+181 GGEVKTKLKSEKGK
-195 ERRTGTIVRLWPDAK
+195 ERKTGTIVRLWPDPK
-210 YFDSPNIPLGE
+210 YFDSANIPLAE

-238 VLDIE
+238 VLEVE
-243 GKDKKTWKYE
+243 GKDSKTWKYE
-253 RGMTQYFDFMLA
+253 RGMEQYFEFMLQ
-265 GRELAAPLFTGE
+265 GRELVAPLFTGE
-277 RFFDEKSLTGI
+277 RYFRESNI
-288 SDIDPGEG
+288 PEVEPGEG
-296 ASWAIGWVA
+296 AAWAIGWVA
-305 DGDTFTDSHV
+305 EGDIFADSHV

-327 AGFRA
+327 AGFRS
-332 GVFEALAA
+332 GIFEALAA
-340 FIDTRALAP
+340 FMDTRALAP

-389 AKLLEMCVRD
+389 ARLLELCVRD
-399 PFELWLS
+399 AFELWLNE
-406 QHPEEGKKI
+406 HPAEGTKI
-415 VELTIEQALARLS
+415 VELAIEQAMARLS

-446 KLVDCASGDVTRNEL
+446 KLVDCASGDITRNEL

-476 RDKETQAIL
+476 RDKETQALL

-520 GSNDNPDLGGL
+520 SHEEGVDLSGV
-531 RYGKVVVMTDAD
+531 RYGKVIVMTDAD

-557 FMHAPKLVGAGHL
+557 FMHAPKLVERGHL
-570 YVAQPPLYKVEVA
+570 YVAMPPLYKVEVP
-583 SQGKGKPSRRLY
+583 SQGKGKPARRVY
-595 CLDDDELA
+595 CLDDDEL
-603 EVLAQ
+603 EETLAQ
-608 LRKENVRDGSWEISR
+608 LKKEKVKEGSWEISR

-645 RLVRME
+645 RLVRMV
-651 LDAKELKKARATFE
+651 LDQKEIKKVRETFE
-665 LLMDSGEAEGRRN
+665 KLMDSGEAEGRRN

>member
-1 MNTWSSGEAEWS
+1 
-13 PVSAASVLQC
+13 
-23 LVAAASNK
+23 
-31 TKYMAKPAV
+31 MAKPPPV

-70 VVQEAIDNAVDE
+70 VVQEALDNAVDE
-82 ALAGYGKKITVTV
+82 ALSGHGRKITVAV
-95 HKDGSVEV
+95 RKDGSVEV
-103 EDEGRGIPVDIHPV
+103 ADEGRGVPVDLHPV

-131 ADGKFPRSGDGVY
+131 AGGKFSRSGDGVY

-158 NALSKRCEVT
+158 NALSKRCEVV
-168 VFRDG
+168 VFRNNER
-173 QKHTIAFE
+173 HSIVFE
-181 GGELKQKLRSEKIK
+181 GGEVKQKLKSEKTK
-195 ERRTGTIVRLWPDAK
+195 EKKTGTIVRLWPDPK
-210 YFDSPNIPLGE
+210 YFDSPNIPMAE

-238 VLDIE
+238 ILDVE
-243 GKDKKTWKYE
+243 GKEKKTWKYE
-253 RGMTQYFDFMLA
+253 RGMAQYFDFMLQ
-265 GRELAAPLFTGE
+265 GRELVAPLFTGE
-277 RFFDEKSLTGI
+277 RYFDEKSLGGI
-288 SDIDPGEG
+288 SEIEPGEG

-305 DGDTFTDSHV
+305 EGEVFADSHV

-327 AGFRA
+327 AGFRS
-332 GVFEALAA
+332 GIFDALAA
-340 FIDTRALAP
+340 FMETRGLAP

-355 ADDLWQRACFTLSAR
+355 AEDLWQRACFTLSAR

-379 TKEKLTTRHA
+379 TKEKLTTRHGA
-389 AKLLEMCVRD
+389 RLLELCVRD
-399 PFELWLS
+399 AFELWLNE
-406 QHPEEGKKI
+406 HPAEGAKI
-415 VELTIEQALARLS
+415 VELAIEQAMARLS

-446 KLVDCASGDVTRNEL
+446 KLVDCASGDISRNEL

-476 RDKETQAIL
+476 RDKETQALL

-509 AIATAIGVDPH
+509 ALATAIGVDPH
-520 GSNDNPDLGGL
+520 GADEKVDLNGL
-531 RYGKVVVMTDAD
+531 RYGKVIVMTDAD

-557 FMHAPKLVGAGHL
+557 FMHAPRLVERGHL
-570 YVAQPPLYKVEVA
+570 YVAMPPLYKLEIP
-583 SQGKGKPSRRLY
+583 SQGKGKPARRIY
-595 CLDDDELA
+595 CLDDDELE
-603 EVLAQ
+603 EVLNQ
-608 LRKENVRDGSWEISR
+608 LKKEKVKQGAWEISR

-645 RLVRME
+645 RLIRMSLE
-651 LDAKELKKARATFE
+651 AKGMKKARETFE
-665 LLMDSGEAEGRRN
+665 KLMDASEAEGRRN